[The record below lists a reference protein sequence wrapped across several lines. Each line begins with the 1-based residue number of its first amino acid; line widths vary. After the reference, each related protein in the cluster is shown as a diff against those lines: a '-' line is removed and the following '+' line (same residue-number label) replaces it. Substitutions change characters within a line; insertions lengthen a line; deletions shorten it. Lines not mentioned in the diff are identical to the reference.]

1 VALLSGSTLW
11 LTLALGKKRAV
22 ALEVTLLVAVA
33 ALRSEEGRTDNL
45 AVRTRTVLDKVAG
58 EALLVLAGVK
68 TDLAEG
74 FPCLARLVRA
84 GSATTPG

>member
-1 VALLSGSTLW
+1 MAFLFGSTLW
-11 LTLALGKKRAV
+11 LALALGKGWAV

-45 AVRTRTVLDKVAG
+45 AIGTRTVLDKVAG
-58 EALLVLAGVK
+58 EALLVLACVK
-68 TDLAEG
+68 ADLAEG
-74 FPCLARLVRA
+74 LPCLARLVRA